1 MDFFLYSWGV
11 CPKCFLND
19 SENLLGFKY
28 PDKSEISPIDIKGL
42 WINNLAAASKQ
53 FSLIKLPIE
62 LPVMYIKHLFKLDSE
77 IAYFF
82 DKLEIE
88 YLSKGLFRIVLYDS
102 TVALY
107 TGSEK
112 DVNLNVSELSSK
124 FKNNNNSIVFVI

>member
-1 MDFFLYSWGV
+1 MSV
-11 CPKCFLND
+11 
-19 SENLLGFKY
+19 
-28 PDKSEISPIDIKGL
+28 
-42 WINNLAAASKQ
+42 
-53 FSLIKLPIE
+53 
-62 LPVMYIKHLFKLDSE
+62 HDSE

-82 DKLEIE
+82 DTSEIE